1 MELERLLSLAPV
13 KCDVFFRNSE
23 KNKFKTWN
31 CKLTYAWLAVFFS
44 YIMLDLPRYD
54 ADILVIIIQ
63 KLSLIVSGEYVKCR
77 IGKSSLERWQSNL
90 TENSNLMDIYNRGHP
105 STSWWS
111 EARFFWHV
119 TEKLN
124 ILLLKNL

>member
-1 MELERLLSLAPV
+1 MYFLEFQ
-13 KCDVFFRNSE
+13 K
-23 KNKFKTWN
+23 KTTFKTSN
-31 CKLTYAWLAVFFS
+31 CKLTYAWLAAFFS

-105 STSWWS
+105 CASWWS